1 MVAHKGQWLRVGTWA
16 LWPGP
21 LSLNTTYNHTQAALC
36 GAAFPLSP
44 VLCVGVLEKM
54 KSSCR
59 WRFNCSAGQP
69 LIIGKGNSEIRACPE
84 DSFSAGACWGSL
96 QAKPRVDQQ
105 GTLWMG
111 FVLGEAKRDSSGPW
125 VLVPSMERLEVLSN
139 CFNSGRTGDVSAL
152 NYILVFSPCRKLQPF
167 LERKIGVR

>member
-84 DSFSAGACWGSL
+84 NSFSAGACWGSL
-96 QAKPRVDQQ
+96 QAKPTEWISRGHFGWDLFWKRQK
-105 GTLWMG
+105 GTALDLG
-111 FVLGEAKRDSSGPW
+111 FWFQVWRGWR
-125 VLVPSMERLEVLSN
+125 
-139 CFNSGRTGDVSAL
+139 F
-152 NYILVFSPCRKLQPF
+152 
-167 LERKIGVR
+167 